1 MTGSDDM
8 QMFKLLYP
16 EIAFKRGDKPK
27 SFFFNVIY
35 HLIWIFSVLAVSGA
49 GFYFISPLCGLGA
62 ILSLLMM
69 KGLLDVFAGNT
80 VLVSIGN
87 GSLEFRKTKE
97 KTMKEAQATMRLVK
111 KLSALDKEEVG
122 QKLESIISDV
132 LSDNEENNQEK
143 ALAIASFLNMDKNK
157 DGNLL
162 DAEMMDAAYDDILSS
177 FGLEADEN
185 SIKANEALA
194 DQILS
199 YLDSNPNATSKDIVE
214 KFSNG
219 PNKEEKYASFGTQ
232 PMKF

>member
-1 MTGSDDM
+1 
-8 QMFKLLYP
+8 
-16 EIAFKRGDKPK
+16 
-27 SFFFNVIY
+27 
-35 HLIWIFSVLAVSGA
+35 
-49 GFYFISPLCGLGA
+49 
-62 ILSLLMM
+62 M

-80 VLVSIGN
+80 VLVSIDN

-143 ALAIASFLNMDKNK
+143 ALAIASFLNIDKNK
-157 DGNLL
+157 DGQLSE
-162 DAEMMDAAYDDILSS
+162 AEMMDTAYDDILSS
-177 FGLEADEN
+177 FGLEADET